1 MKPVAVVHYQLV
13 GVTSLLV
20 ASKMRDRH
28 PPRILALADLC
39 SGAYERIDIK
49 VRVAAGAGRTRK
61 AGPPNFALAT
71 CALYARHVVGQLME
85 RLICHHLDWHM
96 DSVTSH
102 LVVYHLL
109 PLCSLTPAARDRAR
123 TYTELLLEVAL
134 PGLCVCARAAPLCP
148 GPFRSRFRSRPAS
161 PD

>member
-1 MKPVAVVHYQLV
+1 MYFRLHAETVGLAVNYLDRYCSVKPVAVVHYQLV

-61 AGPPNFALAT
+61 AGPPNFAT
-71 CALYARHVVGQLME
+71 CALFSWSG
-85 RLICHHLDWHM
+85 
-96 DSVTSH
+96 S
-102 LVVYHLL
+102 
-109 PLCSLTPAARDRAR
+109 
-123 TYTELLLEVAL
+123 
-134 PGLCVCARAAPLCP
+134 
-148 GPFRSRFRSRPAS
+148 
-161 PD
+161 